1 MKVSE
6 IKEAL
11 SNYEDDDELI
21 ALWWGND
28 EFEDVDPEKWP
39 EVAQSA
45 MEGKMFESI
54 AQQGAEAIQEIADEI

>member
-11 SNYEDDDELI
+11 NNYEDDDELV

-28 EFEDVDPEKWP
+28 EFEDIDPDKWP
-39 EVAQSA
+39 EVAQA
-45 MEGKMFESI
+45 AQEGRMFEYV
-54 AQQGAEAIQEIADEI
+54 AQHASEIIQRIADET